1 MADTVYALFSK
12 IQEDLDLVHR
22 CIGIFTPIKDK
33 DGKDH
38 EDTDDAVHIVHGANR
53 RHRAPNRTAE
63 RSAMAADI
71 ENYLWTIGEIVDMV
85 DAYAHGVYTIGCSG
99 MVRFPPWH

>member
-1 MADTVYALFSK
+1 
-12 IQEDLDLVHR
+12 
-22 CIGIFTPIKDK
+22 
-33 DGKDH
+33 
-38 EDTDDAVHIVHGANR
+38 
-53 RHRAPNRTAE
+53 
-63 RSAMAADI
+63 MAAGI